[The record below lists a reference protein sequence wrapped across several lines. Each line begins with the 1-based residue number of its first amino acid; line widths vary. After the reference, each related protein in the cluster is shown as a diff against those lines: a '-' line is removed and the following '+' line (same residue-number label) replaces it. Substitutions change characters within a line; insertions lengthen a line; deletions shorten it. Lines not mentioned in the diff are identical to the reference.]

1 PELPN
6 GWAPHRLRSH
16 PSDAAVAPPPSSNR
30 WPATFPASPSLFVRF
45 PARRAPLPAVKPEAH
60 GPPCRHRAPRRMG
73 PPPGDVVVI
82 SSDEDEGS
90 PRRSVSPGSLGWVA
104 LRGDSPPPVP
114 VPRRK
119 KGKSRGVRARKDND
133 DNDDDCVILDGDP
146 DGPAVVACA
155 KGRGAGDGASD
166 EVEIVAVKGKIACKD
181 FPHPRHLCSELPF
194 STTPHPKHCKMCYC
208 YVCDAPAPCKQ
219 WGKGLL
225 NGGHCHATDK
235 DTKWVTLRQSFKR
248 NFEPGEEATVSA
260 GNLPYGFDTERL
272 RQFFRS
278 FTTREQARVVD
289 RGTGFDIERLGQ
301 LFRSFTTREQA
312 RAVDRETG

>member
-1 PELPN
+1 
-6 GWAPHRLRSH
+6 
-16 PSDAAVAPPPSSNR
+16 
-30 WPATFPASPSLFVRF
+30 
-45 PARRAPLPAVKPEAH
+45 
-60 GPPCRHRAPRRMG
+60 
-73 PPPGDVVVI
+73 
-82 SSDEDEGS
+82 
-90 PRRSVSPGSLGWVA
+90 
-104 LRGDSPPPVP
+104 
-114 VPRRK
+114 
-119 KGKSRGVRARKDND
+119 KGKQ
-133 DNDDDCVILDGDP
+133 
-146 DGPAVVACA
+146 
-155 KGRGAGDGASD
+155 
-166 EVEIVAVKGKIACKD
+166 IACKD

>member
-1 PELPN
+1 
-6 GWAPHRLRSH
+6 
-16 PSDAAVAPPPSSNR
+16 
-30 WPATFPASPSLFVRF
+30 
-45 PARRAPLPAVKPEAH
+45 
-60 GPPCRHRAPRRMG
+60 MG
-73 PPPGDVVVI
+73 PPPRDVVVI

-90 PRRSVSPGSLGWVA
+90 RRSSVSPGSLGRVA
-104 LRGDSPPPVP
+104 LLGESLPPVP

-133 DNDDDCVILDGDP
+133 DEEEDDDCVIL
-146 DGPAVVACA
+146 
-155 KGRGAGDGASD
+155 DGASD

-208 YVCDAPAPCKQ
+208 YVCDAPAPCKS

-225 NGGHCHATDK
+225 NGDHCHATDK
-235 DTKWVTLRQSFKR
+235 DTKWETLRQSFKR
-248 NFEPGEEATVSA
+248 NFELGKEATVSA
-260 GNLPYGFDTERL
+260 GNLPYGFDTEHL
-272 RQFFRS
+272 RQLFRS

-289 RGTGFDIERLGQ
+289 RGTGFDIDRLGQ

-312 RAVDRETG
+312 RVVDRETG

>member
-1 PELPN
+1 
-6 GWAPHRLRSH
+6 
-16 PSDAAVAPPPSSNR
+16 
-30 WPATFPASPSLFVRF
+30 
-45 PARRAPLPAVKPEAH
+45 
-60 GPPCRHRAPRRMG
+60 MG
-73 PPPGDVVVI
+73 PPPRDVVVI

-90 PRRSVSPGSLGWVA
+90 RRSSVSPGSLGRVA
-104 LRGDSPPPVP
+104 LLGESLPPVP

-133 DNDDDCVILDGDP
+133 DEEEDDDCVILDGDP
-146 DGPAVVACA
+146 DGPAVVVGA

-208 YVCDAPAPCKQ
+208 YVCDAPAPCKS

-225 NGGHCHATDK
+225 NGDHCHATDK
-235 DTKWVTLRQSFKR
+235 DTKWETLRQSFKR

-272 RQFFRS
+272 RQLFRS

-289 RGTGFDIERLGQ
+289 RGTGFDIDRLGQ

-312 RAVDRETG
+312 RVVDRETG